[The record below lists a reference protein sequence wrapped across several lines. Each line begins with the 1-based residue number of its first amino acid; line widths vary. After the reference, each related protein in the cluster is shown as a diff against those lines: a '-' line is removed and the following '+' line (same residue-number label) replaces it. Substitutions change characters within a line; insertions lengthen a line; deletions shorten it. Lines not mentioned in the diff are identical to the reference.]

1 MTSHIASSTTPLPLR
16 LAAGSRLTAWLE
28 AALLML
34 LAAWLRTF
42 WLDAPVHMDEL
53 YHVLAGAGWLES
65 GETRIADGLYER
77 SWLYTV
83 LVGLGSTVTDGP
95 LLFGRL
101 SSIVFGCVLV
111 GLVFAWLR
119 GVAGSI
125 AAWTAGLLLT
135 LAPLAVELSQLARF
149 YALHGTV
156 FWLAAMAL
164 WRVVEGDDPTLR
176 RIVIGLAGLGLAV
189 LAWHLQLVTLLGAV
203 GGLGWATL
211 MLAPGI
217 WRRVRSGGRGIQAL
231 AAAALFAGGLGAALA
246 VAAGLPQ
253 MFWQEL
259 RHAPGW
265 ALSLK
270 NQAHFYHIYLLGQFP
285 LFWPAT
291 AVLGVAAIAF
301 RPRAAAFCLMIFGA
315 TLILESLGGHKAY
328 RYLYFALPF
337 LFALWGLGVQAIWH
351 RLVPAIVAEAAAAA
365 ARLPDGF
372 PKRAARDALVATT
385 ALFLIV
391 ASGGPA
397 QLLFHLAKGKDPI
410 DAGRLTTDWQAI
422 VPALRP
428 WLEDADV
435 VLTSNELAALHWLG
449 RADLVV
455 HGSRLSEQDLDA
467 DEGIDPRTGLLVIRT
482 PERVA
487 AAIAC
492 HRSGLVVLDDRD
504 QGWSGVPEVTRAAIA
519 AGTRRLELPGVRN
532 LQLFTWRHDQP
543 LPACPAPAAAGGAA

>member
-1 MTSHIASSTTPLPLR
+1 MTTHLASGTAPLPFR
-16 LAAGSRLTAWLE
+16 SAAGSRPTVWLE
-28 AALLML
+28 ATLLML

-53 YHVLAGAGWLES
+53 YHVLASTGWVES
-65 GETRIADGLYER
+65 GEPRIASGLYER
-77 SWLYTV
+77 SWLYTIF
-83 LVGLGSTVTDGP
+83 VGLGSTATDGP

-101 SSIVFGCVLV
+101 SSIVFGCALV

-119 GVAGSI
+119 GVAGSV
-125 AAWTAGLLLT
+125 AAWTAGLFLT
-135 LAPLAVELSQLARF
+135 FAPLAVELSQLARF

-164 WRVVEGDDPTLR
+164 WRAVEGDDPLLR
-176 RIVIGLAGLGLAV
+176 RSAIALAGLGLAV
-189 LAWHLQLVTLLGAV
+189 LAWHLQLVTRLGVV
-203 GGLGWATL
+203 GGTGWAAL
-211 MLAPGI
+211 MLAPGT
-217 WRRVRSGGRGIQAL
+217 WRRVRSGGRAIQMVAAGASLTAVLL
-231 AAAALFAGGLGAALA
+231 AMLA

-253 MFWQEL
+253 LLWQEL

-265 ALSLK
+265 ALSLQ

-285 LFWPAT
+285 LFWSAT
-291 AVLGVAAIAF
+291 AILGIAAIAF
-301 RPRAAAFCLMIFGA
+301 RPRAAAFCLMIFGT
-315 TLILESLGGHKAY
+315 TLLLESLGGHKAY

-337 LFALWGLGVQAIWH
+337 LFALWGLGVHAIWH
-351 RLVPAIVAEAAAAA
+351 RIVPAIAGEAAAAA
-365 ARLPDGF
+365 AELPDGF
-372 PKRAARDALVATT
+372 PKRAARDAFVAATV
-385 ALFLIV
+385 LFLTV

-428 WLEDADV
+428 WLEGADV

-449 RADLVV
+449 RADLLV
-455 HGSRLSEQDLDA
+455 HGSRLSEHDLDA

-482 PERVA
+482 PDRVT

-492 HRSGLVVLDDRD
+492 HRSGVVILDDRD
-504 QGWSGVPEVTRAAIA
+504 RGWSGVPDVTRAAIA
-519 AGTRRLELPGVRN
+519 AVTERLELPGVRN

-543 LPACPAPAAAGGAA
+543 LPACATPAAPGGAA